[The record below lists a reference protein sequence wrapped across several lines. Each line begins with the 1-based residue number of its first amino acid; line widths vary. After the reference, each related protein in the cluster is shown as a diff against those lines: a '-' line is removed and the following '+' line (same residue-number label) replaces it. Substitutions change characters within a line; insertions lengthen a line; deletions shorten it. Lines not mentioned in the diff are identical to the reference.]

1 MQRVRTEIRK
11 ADYIKYNNLNERA
24 VFHNRSS
31 FKMCLQLFRIPVSGE
46 VEEYGDIEETISE
59 EVVYDIIA
67 WIKKLAQ

>member
-1 MQRVRTEIRK
+1 M
-11 ADYIKYNNLNERA
+11 
-24 VFHNRSS
+24 
-31 FKMCLQLFRIPVSGE
+31 MCLQLFRIPVSGE